1 VHCSP
6 SMGGIE
12 SFHTFTNL
20 EDRCLRL
27 LVKNLSRDM
36 PDSFIWEKLE
46 SLDIHA
52 QGVIQLCSSDQD
64 PAKDCPLTPHF
75 TVLVALEPEVSKV
88 R

>member
-1 VHCSP
+1 
-6 SMGGIE
+6 MGGIE